1 LTERS
6 PTLRF
11 AFIAAVIVKGIDGA
25 IESVAGA
32 IVALAGTQSLYA
44 LLIRVTAPEL
54 ELHPQSHAV
63 HLIRH
68 GAQGLVH
75 ASSRFVAIW
84 LLVHG
89 ILKLALA
96 VELLRGRRWIF
107 PVASGVLACFVGYM
121 AYRLTGHWS
130 TWLLAFALFDV
141 MTIALVL
148 NEWRSQL
155 AGIKAS

>member
-1 LTERS
+1 MNERS
-6 PTLRF
+6 PALRF
-11 AFIAAVIVKGIDGA
+11 AFIAAIIVKGVDGA
-25 IESVAGA
+25 VESVAGT
-32 IVALAGTQSLYA
+32 IVAIAGTQSLYEFV
-44 LLIRVTAPEL
+44 IRVTAPEL

-68 GAQGLVH
+68 GAQGLAH

-96 VELLRGRRWIF
+96 IELLRGRRWIF
-107 PVASGVLACFVGYM
+107 PVATGILACFVGYM

-130 TWLLAFALFDV
+130 PWLLAFAMFDV
-141 MTIALVL
+141 VTIGLVL
-148 NEWRSQL
+148 HEWRSQR
-155 AGIKAS
+155 AAVRAS